1 MVFSISFGA
10 NKSKN
15 SFNQQGSFDRT
26 DMPIVPDWL
35 QSTTTGLN
43 TAIQNLGQMDPYQFV
58 PGANPLQMQAANTAG
73 GLNPRSWNYDA
84 AIDLTKGIATGK
96 TPSVT
101 AGSVLDNLDA
111 YMSPYTG
118 QVVDAALADFD
129 FGAGQTR
136 AQQAL
141 DMAGAGAFS
150 GSGAA
155 LTRAATEDALTRGR
169 AATSANLRD
178 SGFRFGAGL
187 SADDANRR
195 QSASLAN
202 AQLEMQNRAQ
212 QQSAA
217 QQIANLSSQLA
228 GDERA
233 NIATQAGIGEML
245 RGIEGET
252 VRAPI
257 DFLAQ
262 QIAMLSG
269 LPLDLFVGSRSTG
282 TETQSGSGKLSG
294 MSFGAGW
301 KSQG

>member
-1 MVFSISFGA
+1 MVFSISFGG

-35 QSTTTGLN
+35 QSTTLGLN
-43 TAIQNLGQMDPYQFV
+43 AGVQNLSQMDPYSLV
-58 PGANPLQMQAANTAG
+58 PAPDPLQLQAAEVAKG
-73 GLNPRSWNYDA
+73 ISPRYWNYDS
-84 AIDLTKGIATGK
+84 AIDLTRGIATDK

-101 AGSVLDNLDA
+101 AGSVLDNLDS

-141 DMAGAGAFS
+141 DMAGAGAFG

-212 QQSAA
+212 RQSAA
-217 QQIANLSSQLA
+217 AQMANLSSQMA
-228 GDERA
+228 ADERA
-233 NIATQAGIGEML
+233 NVATQAGIGEML
-245 RGIEGET
+245 RGIAGET
-252 VRAPI
+252 ARAPV

-262 QIAMLSG
+262 QIALLSG

-282 TETQSGSGKLSG
+282 TETQSGSGKSSG